1 MYNTNSCTVIF
12 DLLCR
17 LNEKLMIFLYLMTE
31 FHRSYIQALFT
42 NFNLVAAVVPI
53 IAKLNAILRAECM
66 NT

>member
-1 MYNTNSCTVIF
+1 
-12 DLLCR
+12 
-17 LNEKLMIFLYLMTE
+17 MIFLYLMTE